1 MLYFEI
7 MRVAIGSLR
16 SNPMRSIL
24 TMLGVI
30 IGVAAVITMVALGT
44 GAQSAVESR
53 ISALGTNVLTVR
65 QGFGRGAGGA
75 RGRSERLSIEDARE
89 IQAKS
94 RTVTDVVPIFQRETQ
109 IEYGNVNMSAQIVG
123 TWANWASVNSWEIA
137 QGRFM
142 TQAEADGRRRVAVL
156 GSELAK
162 ELFPPSVDPVGA
174 QIRIR
179 GIQFEVIGVFKEKGS
194 GGGFGGSPD
203 EQAWIPL
210 STSQW
215 RVFGTDR
222 LSNIQ
227 VKVANDNLITA
238 AMAEIETI
246 VRRTH
251 RLRPDAESD
260 FQISSQTQ
268 FLEVLQESQQT
279 FTYLLAGI
287 AAVSLLVG
295 GIGIMNIMLVSVTE
309 RTREIG
315 IRKSIGAT
323 RGSVQLQFLIE
334 AVVLSCLGGALGIA
348 LAWVASDQLSES
360 FGWTM
365 VIPPDA
371 VVMSFGFAALIG
383 IVFGF
388 YPAVRA
394 SRLDPIEALRY
405 E

>member
-7 MRVAIGSLR
+7 MRVAITSLR

-44 GAQSAVESR
+44 GAQTAVESR

-75 RGRSERLSIEDARE
+75 RARSERLSIEDARV
-89 IQAKS
+89 IQEKA
-94 RTVTDVVPIFQRETQ
+94 RTITAVVPIFQQQTQ
-109 IEYGNVNMSAQIVG
+109 VEFGNVNLSSQIVG
-123 TWANWASVNSWEIA
+123 TWANWAEVNNWEIE

-142 TQAEADGRRRVAVL
+142 TQGEADGRRRVVVL
-156 GSELAK
+156 GSELSK
-162 ELFPPSVDPVGA
+162 QLFPASVDPVGA
-174 QIRIR
+174 EIRIR
-179 GIQFEVIGVFKEKGS
+179 GIPFEVIGVFKEKGS
-194 GGGFGGSPD
+194 GGFGGNPD

-238 AMAEIETI
+238 AMAEIETHL
-246 VRRTH
+246 RRQH

-260 FQISSQTQ
+260 FQISSPTQ
-268 FLEVLQESQQT
+268 FLELMQESQQT

-348 LAWVASDQLSES
+348 LAWVASDQLSAS

-365 VIPPDA
+365 VIPPNA
-371 VVMSFGFAALIG
+371 VVLSFGFAALIG
-383 IVFGF
+383 IIFGF

>member
-7 MRVAIGSLR
+7 MRVAITSLR

-44 GAQSAVESR
+44 GAQTMVESR

-75 RGRSERLSIEDARE
+75 RARSERLSIDDARV
-89 IQAKS
+89 IQEKA
-94 RTVTDVVPIFQRETQ
+94 RTITAVVPIFQQQTQ
-109 IEYGNVNMSAQIVG
+109 VEFGNVNLSSQIVG
-123 TWANWASVNSWEIA
+123 TWANWAEVNNWEVE

-142 TQAEADGRRRVAVL
+142 TQGEADGRRRVVVL
-156 GSELAK
+156 GSELSK
-162 ELFPPSVDPVGA
+162 QLFPASVDPVGA
-174 QIRIR
+174 EIRIR
-179 GIQFEVIGVFKEKGS
+179 GIPFEVIGVFKEKGS
-194 GGGFGGSPD
+194 GGFGNPD

-238 AMAEIETI
+238 AMAEIETHL
-246 VRRTH
+246 RRQH

-260 FQISSQTQ
+260 FQISSPTQ
-268 FLEVLQESQQT
+268 FLELMQESQQT

-348 LAWVASDQLSES
+348 LAWVASDQLSAS

-365 VIPPDA
+365 VIPPNA
-371 VVMSFGFAALIG
+371 VVLSFGFAALIG
-383 IVFGF
+383 IIFGF

>member
-7 MRVAIGSLR
+7 MRVAITSLR

-44 GAQSAVESR
+44 GAQTAVESR

-75 RGRSERLSIEDARE
+75 RTRSERLSIEDARV
-89 IQAKS
+89 IQEKA
-94 RTVTDVVPIFQRETQ
+94 RTITAVVPIFQQQTQ
-109 IEYGNVNMSAQIVG
+109 VEFGNVNLSSQIVG
-123 TWANWASVNSWEIA
+123 TWANWAEVNNWETE

-142 TQAEADGRRRVAVL
+142 TQGEADGRRRVVVL
-156 GSELAK
+156 GSELSK
-162 ELFPPSVDPVGA
+162 QLFPASVDPVGA
-174 QIRIR
+174 EIRIR
-179 GIQFEVIGVFKEKGS
+179 GIPFEVIGVFKEKGS
-194 GGGFGGSPD
+194 GGGFGNPD

-227 VKVANDNLITA
+227 VQVANDNLITA
-238 AMAEIETI
+238 AMAEIESHL
-246 VRRTH
+246 RRQH

-348 LAWVASDQLSES
+348 LAWVASDQLSAS

-365 VIPPDA
+365 VIPPNA
-371 VVMSFGFAALIG
+371 VVLSFGFAALIG
-383 IVFGF
+383 IIFGF

>member
-7 MRVAIGSLR
+7 MRVAITSLR

-75 RGRSERLSIEDARE
+75 RSRSERLSIEDARV
-89 IQAKS
+89 IQEKA
-94 RTVTDVVPIFQRETQ
+94 RTITAVVPIFQQQTQ
-109 IEYGNVNMSAQIVG
+109 VEFGNVNLSSQIVG
-123 TWANWASVNSWEIA
+123 TWANWAEVNNWEIE

-142 TQAEADGRRRVAVL
+142 TQGEADGRRRVVVL
-156 GSELAK
+156 GSELSK
-162 ELFPPSVDPVGA
+162 QLFPASVDPVGA
-174 QIRIR
+174 EIRIR
-179 GIQFEVIGVFKEKGS
+179 GIPFEVIGVFKEKGS
-194 GGGFGGSPD
+194 GGFGNPD

-215 RVFGTDR
+215 RVFGSDR

-238 AMAEIETI
+238 AMAEIETHL
-246 VRRTH
+246 RRQH

-348 LAWVASDQLSES
+348 LAWVASDQLSAS

-365 VIPPDA
+365 VIPPNA
-371 VVMSFGFAALIG
+371 VVLSFGFAALIG
-383 IVFGF
+383 IIFGF
-388 YPAVRA
+388 YPAMRA

>member
-7 MRVAIGSLR
+7 MRVAITSLR

-44 GAQSAVESR
+44 GAQTMVESR

-75 RGRSERLSIEDARE
+75 RARSERLSIEDARV
-89 IQAKS
+89 IQEKA
-94 RTVTDVVPIFQRETQ
+94 RTITAVVPIFQQQTQ
-109 IEYGNVNMSAQIVG
+109 VEFGNVNLSAQIVG
-123 TWANWASVNSWEIA
+123 TWANWAEVNNWEIE

-142 TQAEADGRRRVAVL
+142 TQGEADGRRRVVVL
-156 GSELAK
+156 GSELSK
-162 ELFPPSVDPVGA
+162 QLFPASVDPVGA
-174 QIRIR
+174 EIRIR
-179 GIQFEVIGVFKEKGS
+179 GIPFEVIGVFKEKGS
-194 GGGFGGSPD
+194 GGFGNPD

-238 AMAEIETI
+238 AMAEIETHL
-246 VRRTH
+246 RRQH

-348 LAWVASDQLSES
+348 LAWVASDQLSAS

-365 VIPPDA
+365 VIPPNA
-371 VVMSFGFAALIG
+371 VVLSFGFAALIG
-383 IVFGF
+383 IIFGF

>member
-7 MRVAIGSLR
+7 MRVAITSLR

-44 GAQSAVESR
+44 GAQTMVESR

-75 RGRSERLSIEDARE
+75 RARSERLSIDDARV
-89 IQAKS
+89 IQEKA
-94 RTVTDVVPIFQRETQ
+94 RTVTAVVPIFQQQTQ
-109 IEYGNVNMSAQIVG
+109 VEFGNVNLSSQIVG
-123 TWANWASVNSWEIA
+123 TWANWAEVNNWEVE

-142 TQAEADGRRRVAVL
+142 TQGEADGRRRVVVL
-156 GSELAK
+156 GSELSK
-162 ELFPPSVDPVGA
+162 QLFPASVDPVGA
-174 QIRIR
+174 EIRIR
-179 GIQFEVIGVFKEKGS
+179 GIPFEVIGVFKEKGS
-194 GGGFGGSPD
+194 GGFGGNPD

-238 AMAEIETI
+238 AMAEIETHL
-246 VRRTH
+246 RRQH

-260 FQISSQTQ
+260 FQIGSQTQ

-279 FTYLLAGI
+279 FTLLLAGI

-323 RGSVQLQFLIE
+323 RASVQLQFLIE

-348 LAWVASDQLSES
+348 LAWVASDQLSAS
-360 FGWTM
+360 FGWPM
-365 VIPPDA
+365 VIPPNA
-371 VVMSFGFAALIG
+371 VVLSFGFAALIG
-383 IVFGF
+383 IIFGF
-388 YPAVRA
+388 YPAMRA

>member
-7 MRVAIGSLR
+7 MRVALGSLR
-16 SNPMRSIL
+16 SNPMRSML

-44 GAQSAVESR
+44 GAQAAVESR

-65 QGFGRGAGGA
+65 QGFGRGSSGA
-75 RGRSERLSIEDARE
+75 RGRSERLSIEDARA

-94 RTVTDVVPIFQRETQ
+94 RTITDVVPISQRDAQ
-109 IEYGNVNMSAQIVG
+109 VEYGNVNLSTRIVG
-123 TWANWASVNSWEIA
+123 TWANWAEVNSWEIE

-156 GSELAK
+156 GSELSQ
-162 ELFPPSVDPVGA
+162 LMFPPSVDPVGA
-174 QIRIR
+174 EIRIR

-194 GGGFGGSPD
+194 GSGYDTPD

-222 LSNIQ
+222 ISNIQ
-227 VKVANDNLITA
+227 VKLANENLITA

-246 VRRTH
+246 IRREH
-251 RLRPDAESD
+251 RLRPDVESD

-279 FTYLLAGI
+279 FTMLLAGI

-315 IRKSIGAT
+315 IRKAIGAT

-348 LAWVASDQLSES
+348 LAWVAADQLSTS

>member
-7 MRVAIGSLR
+7 MRVAINSLR
-16 SNPMRSIL
+16 SNPMRSML

-44 GAQSAVESR
+44 GAQAAVEAQLS
-53 ISALGTNVLTVR
+53 SLGANILTVS
-65 QGFGRGAGGA
+65 QGFGRGAGGS
-75 RGRSERLSIEDARE
+75 RGRSERLSVDDALA
-89 IQAKS
+89 IQAKG
-94 RTVTDVVPIFQRETQ
+94 RTITDVVPVSQRDAQ
-109 IEYGNVNMSAQIVG
+109 VEYGNMNLNTQIIG
-123 TWANWASVNSWEIA
+123 TWANWADVNSWEIG

-142 TQAEADGRRRVAVL
+142 SPAEADGRRRVAVL
-156 GSELAK
+156 GSAVSEI
-162 ELFPPSVDPVGA
+162 LFPPSIDPVGA

-194 GGGFGGSPD
+194 GNDFRNPD
-203 EQAWIPL
+203 ERVWIPL

-215 RVFGTDR
+215 RVFGTNR
-222 LSNIQ
+222 INNIQ
-227 VKVANDNLITA
+227 VKIANENLMTA
-238 AMAEIETI
+238 AMAEIESVI
-246 VRRTH
+246 RREH
-251 RLRPDAESD
+251 RLRPDVDSD
-260 FQISSQTQ
+260 FRISSQTQ
-268 FLEVLQESQQT
+268 FLEVIQESRQT
-279 FTYLLAGI
+279 FTMLLAGI
-287 AAVSLLVG
+287 AAVSLVVG

-315 IRKSIGAT
+315 IRKAIGAT
-323 RGSVQLQFLIE
+323 RASVQLQFLIE

-348 LAWVASDQLSES
+348 LAWVASQQLSEN

-365 VIPPDA
+365 VIPPNA
-371 VVMSFGFAALIG
+371 VVLSFGFSAMIG

>member
-7 MRVAIGSLR
+7 MRVAISSLR

-44 GAQSAVESR
+44 GAQTAVESR

-65 QGFGRGAGGA
+65 QGFGRGTGGA
-75 RGRSERLSIEDARE
+75 RARSERLSIEDARVLQE
-89 IQAKS
+89 KV
-94 RTVTDVVPIFQRETQ
+94 RTITAVVPIFQQQTQ
-109 IEYGNVNMSAQIVG
+109 VEFGNVNLSAQIVG
-123 TWANWASVNSWEIA
+123 TWANWAEVNNWEIE

-142 TQAEADGRRRVAVL
+142 TQGEADGRRRVVVL
-156 GSELAK
+156 GSELSK
-162 ELFPPSVDPVGA
+162 QLFPASVDPVGA
-174 QIRIR
+174 EIRIR
-179 GIQFEVIGVFKEKGS
+179 GIPFEVIGVFKEKGS
-194 GGGFGGSPD
+194 GGFGNPD

-238 AMAEIETI
+238 AMAEIETHL
-246 VRRTH
+246 RRQH

-260 FQISSQTQ
+260 FQISSPTQ
-268 FLEVLQESQQT
+268 FLELMQESQQT

-348 LAWVASDQLSES
+348 LAWVASDQLSAS

-365 VIPPDA
+365 VIPPNA
-371 VVMSFGFAALIG
+371 VVLSFGFAALIG
-383 IVFGF
+383 IIFGF